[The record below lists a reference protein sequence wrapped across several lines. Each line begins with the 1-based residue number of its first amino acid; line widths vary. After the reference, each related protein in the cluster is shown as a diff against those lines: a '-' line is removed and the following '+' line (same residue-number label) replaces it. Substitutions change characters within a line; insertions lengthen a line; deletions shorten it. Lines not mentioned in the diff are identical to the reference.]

1 MKGYCVYMQ
10 NNDLRYKKILI
21 KIDRFKIFEIYANEM
36 LFSEIL
42 FYSYKNKDSEEI
54 PNRDNC
60 RNFIYMSLL
69 LLINKPSDLQTCIK
83 GVAKRKQLEFLEF
96 LLHHEMMNPNVYT
109 FLGSDME
116 LVKKL
121 PFGFWIEIPI
131 SHYCAYLLSTTNKL
145 LSIHEALPLYEIA
158 SDDMKEYV
166 FSRCYENNR
175 LDKISEK
182 LFGELFPYKYNV
194 MLNNKNESEENL

>member
-1 MKGYCVYMQ
+1 MKGYYSIMQ
-10 NNDLRYKKILI
+10 NNDLKYKKIVL
-21 KIDRFKIFEIYANEM
+21 KIDRFKIYEIYANEI

-42 FYSYKNKDSEEI
+42 FYSYKNKDSEDI

-69 LLINKPSDLQTCIK
+69 LLINKPSDLLTCIK
-83 GVAKRKQLEFLEF
+83 CVTKRKQLEFLEF
-96 LLHHEMMNPNVYT
+96 LLHHEMMNPNVYI

-116 LVKKL
+116 LVKNL

-131 SHYCAYLLSTTNKL
+131 CHYCAYLLNTTNEL
-145 LSIHEALPLYEIA
+145 LSIYDALPLYEIA
-158 SDDMKEYV
+158 TDEMKEYV

-175 LDKISEK
+175 LDKESKSYLKNYFQISI
-182 LFGELFPYKYNV
+182 
-194 MLNNKNESEENL
+194 ML